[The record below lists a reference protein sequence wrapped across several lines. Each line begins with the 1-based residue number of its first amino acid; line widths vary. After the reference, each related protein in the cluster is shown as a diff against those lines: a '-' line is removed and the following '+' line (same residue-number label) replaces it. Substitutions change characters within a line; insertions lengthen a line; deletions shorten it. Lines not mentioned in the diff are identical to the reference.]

1 MQVKEIFNSCLPQ
14 DHHVFSV
21 LYYRI
26 RLILS
31 EDVFRATKMKSGA
44 IGGIKNEK
52 VLNSCELNGFF
63 STTLSGHMEKDH
75 VLKIRTIFPVLL
87 VKKSRGASKTLH
99 TDFFF

>member
-1 MQVKEIFNSCLPQ
+1 
-14 DHHVFSV
+14 
-21 LYYRI
+21 
-26 RLILS
+26 
-31 EDVFRATKMKSGA
+31 MKSGA

-87 VKKSRGASKTLH
+87 VKK
-99 TDFFF
+99 